1 MAELGVNAE
10 LELRDDMSVKKIK
23 SYCRSCGQDTNHGV
37 LSEHTESY
45 REEYVCDYVYQIVEC
60 LGCETK
66 SFREVFE
73 DMESAYHIHDDEWEV
88 PTRIDVYPKF
98 IKGHR
103 NLDGD
108 YYLPDLVGRIYRE
121 VILAFQEDAL
131 VLAGLGL
138 RGTVEAVCNDLGIT
152 GRNLE
157 ARISKLATAGSISR
171 KDAERLHGIRFMGND
186 AAHEIKKPKKEHLSV
201 ALKIVEHLLSS
212 VYILE
217 EEVEGRIETTISD
230 FEKFEPLLKKKVKLQ
245 NPSDELPLAAILGK
259 DIRRVK
265 ESVASFETE
274 LLAKIAAG
282 EITYLTSGKLDK
294 YQGSKNDLQH
304 YIIV

>member
-1 MAELGVNAE
+1 MTA
-10 LELRDDMSVKKIK
+10 KKIR
-23 SYCRSCGQDTNHGV
+23 SYCRSCGQETNHGV

-45 REEYVCDYVYQIVEC
+45 REDYSCDYAYQIVEC
-60 LGCETK
+60 LGCNTK

-73 DMESAYHIHDDEWEV
+73 DIESAYNIYDDEWEV

-103 NLDGD
+103 NLDNGFS
-108 YYLPDLVGRIYRE
+108 LPSLVGRIYSE
-121 VILAFQEDAL
+121 VLLALQEDAL
-131 VLAGLGL
+131 ILAGLGL
-138 RGTVEAVCNDLGIT
+138 RGTVEAVCNDLEIS

-157 ARISKLATAGSISR
+157 VRISKLATAGNISR

-217 EEVEGRIETTISD
+217 EEVEGKIETTITE
-230 FEKFEPLLKKKVKLQ
+230 FPKFEEILSKKVKLL
-245 NPSDELPLAAILGK
+245 NAGDELPLAGILGK

-265 ESVASFETE
+265 ESAATLEAE
-274 LLAKIAAG
+274 LLGKIASG
-282 EITYLTSGKLDK
+282 EISYISKGKSDK
-294 YQGSKNDLQH
+294 YQGSKSDLQH
-304 YIIV
+304 YLVA

>member
-1 MAELGVNAE
+1 MTI
-10 LELRDDMSVKKIK
+10 KKVK
-23 SYCRSCGQDTNHGV
+23 SYCRSCGQDTNHGI
-37 LSEHTESY
+37 LSEHKETY
-45 REEYVCDYVYQIVEC
+45 RDEYSCDYTYQIVEC
-60 LGCETK
+60 LGCDTK

-73 DMESAYHIHDDEWEV
+73 DIESAYQISEHDWEV
-88 PTRIDVYPKF
+88 PTRIYVYPKF

-103 NLDGD
+103 NLNDN
-108 YYLPDLVGRIYRE
+108 YCLPDLVGRIYRE

-138 RGTVEAVCNDLGIT
+138 RGTVEAVCNDLEIT

-157 ARISKLATAGSISR
+157 VRISKLAAAGNISR

-217 EEVEGRIETTISD
+217 EEIEGKIETTITE
-230 FEKFEPLLKKKVKLQ
+230 FPKFEQLLSKKVKLL
-245 NPSDELPLAAILGK
+245 NSGDELPLVAILGK

-265 ESVASFETE
+265 ESVGALEAE
-274 LLAKIAAG
+274 LLAKLASG
-282 EITYLTSGKLDK
+282 NLDYLSPGKSEK
-294 YQGSKNDLQH
+294 YQGSKNNLQH
-304 YIIV
+304 YVVK

>member
-1 MAELGVNAE
+1 
-10 LELRDDMSVKKIK
+10 MSSKKVK
-23 SYCRSCGQDTNHGV
+23 SYCRGCGHDTNHGV

-45 REEYVCDYVYQIVEC
+45 RDDYSCDYAYQIVEC

-66 SFREVFE
+66 SFRTVFE
-73 DMESAYHIHDDEWEV
+73 DIESAYQIHDDEWEV

-108 YYLPDLVGRIYRE
+108 YCLPDVVGRIYRE

-131 VLAGLGL
+131 LLAGLGL

-152 GRNLE
+152 GKDLE
-157 ARISKLATAGSISR
+157 SRISKLSANGSISK

-201 ALKIVEHLLSS
+201 ALRIVEHLLSS

-217 EEVEGRIETTISD
+217 QEVEGRIETTIAD
-230 FEKFEPLLKKKVKLQ
+230 FEKFEPLLNKKVKLL
-245 NPSDELPLAAILGK
+245 NSGDELPLAAILGK

-265 ESVASFETE
+265 ESVVTLEAE
-274 LLAKIAAG
+274 LLRKIAAS
-282 EITYLTSGKLDK
+282 EINYLSSGKQDK

-304 YIIV
+304 YIVV